1 LQCTHPAGKI
11 VPVDHKGGNLPHA
24 CTSIHRFL
32 RSIWLECCEH
42 LSQFVID
49 GVVYLSHL
57 DAAFWGNERSMT
69 TQLGRVLEEGKSFL
83 HYYDMGDTT
92 ELMLKVVSSFE
103 AKVSSKNVILLARNR
118 PPDIRCDNCG
128 QPAKWICRL
137 CNWEGLGWL
146 CEQCAPLHECGE
158 EMLLPVVN
166 SPRVGVCG
174 YTGSRRWG
182 DE

>member
-1 LQCTHPAGKI
+1 
-11 VPVDHKGGNLPHA
+11 
-24 CTSIHRFL
+24 
-32 RSIWLECCEH
+32 
-42 LSQFVID
+42 
-49 GVVYLSHL
+49 
-57 DAAFWGNERSMT
+57 MT

-128 QPAKWICRL
+128 QPARWICRL

-158 EMLLPVVN
+158 EMLPPVVN

-174 YTGSRRWG
+174 YTGSRRGG